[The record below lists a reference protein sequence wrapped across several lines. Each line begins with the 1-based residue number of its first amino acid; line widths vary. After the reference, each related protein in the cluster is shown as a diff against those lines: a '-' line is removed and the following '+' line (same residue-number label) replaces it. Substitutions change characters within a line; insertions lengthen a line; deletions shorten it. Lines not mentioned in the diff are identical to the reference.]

1 MVRKKKNKF
10 KFDIK
15 YVALIITFFFAVVF
29 CFTVYSVKTNRKLNV
44 FEKTIKDSA
53 LFVGNV
59 VTTPFEFCK
68 NKITDLSELIN
79 IKKKYD
85 KIKKEKDEIEFYK
98 NENETLKKEINELK
112 KMLDLKD
119 IKSLYKIKNATVLT
133 RNNNSWFDT
142 LNINVGS
149 QNGIKDNMAVL
160 NNNVLIGYTT
170 STSYYSSS
178 VLLLSSE
185 KIQNKIS
192 VVVSSKDNDIHG
204 LLIGYDY
211 NKKVY
216 IIEGISDNANIKKG
230 DKVITSGLNDLFPR
244 GLLIGN
250 VSKIRKD
257 EYDLTRIIEVKPAI
271 DFDNINY
278 VSVLIGDEK

>member
-10 KFDIK
+10 RFDFK
-15 YVALIITFFFAVVF
+15 YIALIVTFFFAIVF
-29 CFTVYSVKTNRKLNV
+29 CFTVYSMKTNRKLNV
-44 FEKTIKDSA
+44 FEKTIKDSV
-53 LFVGNV
+53 LFVGNIV
-59 VTTPFEFCK
+59 ATPFEFCK
-68 NKITDLSELIN
+68 NKIDEFNELRN
-79 IKKKYD
+79 IKKKYEI
-85 KIKKEKDEIEFYK
+85 IKKEKDKINYYK
-98 NENETLKKEINELK
+98 NENEALKKEINELK

-119 IKSLYKIKNATVLT
+119 IKSLYKVKNATVLT
-133 RNNNSWFDT
+133 RNNNNWFDT
-142 LNINVGS
+142 LNINLGS

-160 NNNVLIGYTT
+160 NNNVLIGYTS

-178 VLLLSSE
+178 VVLLSSE

-192 VVVSSKDNDIHG
+192 AVVSSNKNDIHG
-204 LLIGYDY
+204 LLVGYDV

-230 DKVITSGLNDLFPR
+230 DKVTTSGLNDLFPR
-244 GLLIGN
+244 GLLIGK

-257 EYDLTRIIEVKPAI
+257 EYDLTRIIEVEPAI

-278 VSVLIGDEK
+278 VSVLLGDKE